1 MIAPHDPHA
10 TLADLRAGRLAGATR
25 LDLRHA
31 GLDRVPPEVFALGD
45 TLESLDLSGNRLD
58 ALPPAFERLHRL
70 RVLFA
75 SNNRFAALP
84 EVLGR
89 CSELDIC
96 GFKAN
101 AIARVPEAALP
112 ASLRWLILTDNR
124 VESLPE
130 SLAACARLQK
140 LMLAG
145 NRLARLPDPTG
156 WQRLELVRLAAN
168 RFERRADALPAAL
181 LALPRLAWIAFG
193 GNPFNAGDEARALA
207 HAPVPDLAWDALA
220 VGARL
225 GEGAS
230 GVIHAA
236 ALGGT
241 ALAVKLFKGEVT
253 SDGLPASEMAACVA
267 AGAHPDIVGVAGV
280 LAGHP
285 HGTRGLVM
293 HRIPP
298 GYRNLA
304 AAPSL
309 ASCTR
314 DVYPEDLRLAAPV
327 ARAIA
332 RSVTDA
338 LDHLHARGVLHG
350 DLYAHNLL
358 VDAAGHALLGDFGA
372 ASLLPADDPALA
384 EALVRLDRRALGV
397 LVDELAARCDDPQA
411 PGDPACWRKDFS

>member
-1 MIAPHDPHA
+1 MTALA

-31 GLDRVPPEVFALGD
+31 GLTDFPREILGLAD
-45 TLESLDLSGNRLD
+45 TLRVLDLSGNALVD
-58 ALPPAFERLHRL
+58 LPPGFERLQAL
-70 RVLFA
+70 EVLFC
-75 SNNRFAALP
+75 SNNRFTGLP
-84 EVLGR
+84 PVLGR
-89 CSELDIC
+89 CARLDIV

-101 AIARVPEAALP
+101 AIEHVPAAAIP

-124 VESLPE
+124 IAALPE
-130 SLAACARLQK
+130 TLAACTRLRK

-145 NRLARLPDPTG
+145 NRLRALPAG
-156 WQRLELVRLAAN
+156 VEAWQALELVRLAAN
-168 RFERRADALPAAL
+168 RFERRRDALPDAL
-181 LALPRLAWIAFG
+181 LALPRLAWIAFA
-193 GNPFNAGDEARALA
+193 GNPFNADDEARAA
-207 HAPVPDLAWDALA
+207 ARAPVPVQEWSRLV

-236 ALGGT
+236 ARAGDD
-241 ALAVKLFKGEVT
+241 APLAVKLFKGAVT
-253 SDGLPASEMAACVA
+253 SDGLPASEMAACLA
-267 AGAHPDIVGVAGV
+267 AGRHADIVGVEAV
-280 LAGHP
+280 VAGHP
-285 HGTRGLVM
+285 QGAQGLVM
-293 HRIPP
+293 RRIPA

-304 AAPSL
+304 GPPSL

-314 DVYPEDLRLAAPV
+314 DVWPDVPLPAAA

-332 RSVTDA
+332 DGVAAA

-358 VDAAGHALLGDFGA
+358 VDAHGHALLGDFGA

-384 EALVRLDRRALGV
+384 DALVRLDRRALAV
-397 LVDELAARCDDPQA
+397 LVDELAAHSGQPLA
-411 PGDPACWRKDFS
+411 AVPAR

>member
-31 GLDRVPPEVFALGD
+31 GLDRVPPEVLALGD
-45 TLESLDLSGNRLD
+45 TLEALDLSGNRLE
-58 ALPPAFERLHRL
+58 ALPPDFERLHRL

-84 EVLGR
+84 DVLGR
-89 CSELDIC
+89 CRELDIC

-101 AIARVPEAALP
+101 AIAHVPAAALP

-124 VESLPE
+124 VESLPD
-130 SLAACARLQK
+130 SLAACTRLRK

-145 NRLARLPDPTG
+145 NRLARLPDPSG

-168 RFERRADALPAAL
+168 RFERRADALPEAL

-207 HAPVPDLAWDALA
+207 HAPVPDVAWGALS
-220 VGARL
+220 VGTRL

-230 GVIHAA
+230 GIIHAA
-236 ALGGT
+236 TLGGA

-267 AGAHPDIVGVAGV
+267 AGTHRDIVGVAGV
-280 LAGHP
+280 VAGHP
-285 HGTRGLVM
+285 QGARGLVM
-293 HRIPP
+293 RRIPP

-304 AAPSL
+304 GPPSL
-309 ASCTR
+309 ASCAR
-314 DVYPEDLRLAAPV
+314 DVYPDDLRLAAPV

-332 RSVTDA
+332 QGVADA
-338 LDHLHARGVLHG
+338 LAHLHARGVLHG

-397 LVDELAARCDDPQA
+397 LVDELASRCDDPRALRDQA
-411 PGDPACWRKDFS
+411 S